1 VLSVVVP
8 VCAAPWLPVPD
19 DGPSVGLPPVLPV
32 DGRLDVDDADPD
44 EVGVAVLVL
53 PDGEDDPVALG
64 LLAFLGGLGLALEA
78 GHEGE
83 PVGLA
88 AAFLLPVAL
97 VFAVAEAVA
106 VALLLLLLLL
116 LLLVALLLAVAVA
129 VLVAEAVPVAEALSL
144 PDGLTLELPLAG
156 LPLVPSLELLPAGE
170 VCGPCGD
177 ALGFTGLLACADR
190 AAAADEEGDAQ
201 AVGCA
206 LLRLDDVLAGP
217 APPFAG
223 PAALPEP
230 SRLGAFP
237 LALDD
242 AIPTADP
249 SWTKASR
256 SGGRARTTPM
266 ANTAQAAAR
275 TGLSSPSRQSRRC
288 RAPPRA
294 GPPPAGPP
302 RAGPPP
308 AEPRRACSSP
318 PRPVTQRP
326 RPARKPPGAVECLL
340 ARAGPDRTRARIRSS
355 PSGCGSTWSAAACS
369 ARRRYSPK
377 SIGSGP
383 CGGGPSNP
391 DPVITLAPGPRA
403 GRSCRGRC
411 GS

>member
-1 VLSVVVP
+1 M
-8 VCAAPWLPVPD
+8 LPV
-19 DGPSVGLPPVLPV
+19 G
-32 DGRLDVDDADPD
+32 GRLDVDDADPE

-53 PDGEDDPVALG
+53 PDADADAVALG
-64 LLAFLGGLGLALEA
+64 LLVFGGGLGLAA
-78 GHEGE
+78 VDSQGR

-106 VALLLLLLLL
+106 VALL
-116 LLLVALLLAVAVA
+116 VARLLAVAGA

-156 LPLVPSLELLPAGE
+156 LPLVPSLELLPTGE
-170 VCGPCGD
+170 VCEPCGD
-177 ALGFTGLLACADR
+177 ALGFTGLLAFADR
-190 AAAADEEGDAQ
+190 AAAADEEGDTQ
-201 AVGCA
+201 TVGCA
-206 LLRLDDVLAGP
+206 LLWLDDVLAGP

-223 PAALPEP
+223 LAALPEP

-275 TGLSSPSRQSRRC
+275 TGLSSPSRQSRGRC

-294 GPPPAGPP
+294 A
-302 RAGPPP
+302 
-308 AEPRRACSSP
+308 PRRACSSP
-318 PRPVTQRP
+318 PRPVAQRP
-326 RPARKPPGAVECLL
+326 RPARKPPSAAECLL

-383 CGGGPSNP
+383 CGRGPSKP
-391 DPVITLAPGPRA
+391 DLVITLAPGPRA

>member
-1 VLSVVVP
+1 MSVVP

-19 DGPSVGLPPVLPV
+19 DGPSVGLPAVLPV

-53 PDGEDDPVALG
+53 PDGEADAVALG
-64 LLAFLGGLGLALEA
+64 LLTFLGGLGLVLEA

-106 VALLLLLLLL
+106 LLLLALLL
-116 LLLVALLLAVAVA
+116 VVAVA

-170 VCGPCGD
+170 VCEPCGD
-177 ALGFTGLLACADR
+177 ALGFTGLLAWADR

-275 TGLSSPSRQSRRC
+275 TGLSSPSRQSRGRC
-288 RAPPRA
+288 RAPP
-294 GPPPAGPP
+294 
-302 RAGPPP
+302 
-308 AEPRRACSSP
+308 RACSSP
-318 PRPVTQRP
+318 PRPLTQRP
-326 RPARKPPGAVECLL
+326 SPARKPPGAAECLL
-340 ARAGPDRTRARIRSS
+340 ARAAPDRTRARIRSS
-355 PSGCGSTWSAAACS
+355 PSVCGSTWSAAACS

-391 DPVITLAPGPRA
+391 DLVITLAPGPRA

>member
-1 VLSVVVP
+1 VP
-8 VCAAPWLPVPD
+8 V
-19 DGPSVGLPPVLPV
+19 DGPSVGLPSVLPA

-44 EVGVAVLVL
+44 EVGVAVPVL
-53 PDGEDDPVALG
+53 PDVDADPVAFG
-64 LLAFLGGLGLALEA
+64 LLTFLGGLGLALEA
-78 GHEGE
+78 WHDGE

-97 VFAVAEAVA
+97 LFAVAEAVA
-106 VALLLLLLLL
+106 VAVP
-116 LLLVALLLAVAVA
+116 VALLLAVAVA
-129 VLVAEAVPVAEALSL
+129 VLVAEAVPDAEALPL
-144 PDGLTLELPLAG
+144 PDGLRVELPLAG
-156 LPLVPSLELLPAGE
+156 LPLVPSLELLLAGE
-170 VCGPCGD
+170 VCELSGV
-177 ALGFTGLLACADR
+177 ALGFTCLLGLADL
-190 AAAADEEGDAQ
+190 AAAGGEVDGHAAGF
-201 AVGCA
+201 A
-206 LLRLDDVLAGP
+206 LLWLDDVLAGP
-217 APPFAG
+217 APPFAA

-275 TGLSSPSRQSRRC
+275 TGLSSPSRQSRGRC

-294 GPPPAGPP
+294 GLAPVGP
-302 RAGPPP
+302 RL
-308 AEPRRACSSP
+308 ACSSP

-326 RPARKPPGAVECLL
+326 RPARKPPGVL
-340 ARAGPDRTRARIRSS
+340 ARAGPDCTRARIRSS
-355 PSGCGSTWSAAACS
+355 PSGRGSTWSAAACS

-391 DPVITLAPGPRA
+391 DLVITLAPGPRA

>member
-1 VLSVVVP
+1 MSVVP
-8 VCAAPWLPVPD
+8 VCAAPWLPVPV
-19 DGPSVGLPPVLPV
+19 DGPSVGLPAVLPV

-53 PDGEDDPVALG
+53 PDGEADAVALG
-64 LLAFLGGLGLALEA
+64 LLTFLGGLGLVLEA

-106 VALLLLLLLL
+106 LLL
-116 LLLVALLLAVAVA
+116 ALLLAVAVA

-156 LPLVPSLELLPAGE
+156 LPLVPSPELLPAGE
-170 VCGPCGD
+170 VCEPCGD
-177 ALGFTGLLACADR
+177 ALGFTGLLAFADR

-275 TGLSSPSRQSRRC
+275 TGLSSPSRQSRGRC
-288 RAPPRA
+288 RAPP
-294 GPPPAGPP
+294 
-302 RAGPPP
+302 
-308 AEPRRACSSP
+308 RACSSP
-318 PRPVTQRP
+318 PRPLTQRP
-326 RPARKPPGAVECLL
+326 SPARKPPGAAECPL
-340 ARAGPDRTRARIRSS
+340 ARADPDRTRARIRSS
-355 PSGCGSTWSAAACS
+355 PSECGSTWSAAACS

>member
-1 VLSVVVP
+1 M
-8 VCAAPWLPVPD
+8 
-19 DGPSVGLPPVLPV
+19 LPV

-44 EVGVAVLVL
+44 EVGVAELVL
-53 PDGEDDPVALG
+53 PDADADAVALG
-64 LLAFLGGLGLALEA
+64 LLVFLAAGLGLALEA
-78 GHEGE
+78 WHEGE
-83 PVGLA
+83 AVGLA

-106 VALLLLLLLL
+106 VAV
-116 LLLVALLLAVAVA
+116 LVALPLAVAVA

-144 PDGLTLELPLAG
+144 PDGLRVELPLAG
-156 LPLVPSLELLPAGE
+156 LPLVPPLELLLAGE
-170 VCGPCGD
+170 VCELSGA
-177 ALGFTGLLACADR
+177 ALGFTDLLGVADL
-190 AAAADEEGDAQ
+190 AAGEEVDGHAA
-201 AVGCA
+201 GCA
-206 LLRLDDVLAGP
+206 LLFWLDGALAGP
-217 APPFAG
+217 APPFAEL
-223 PAALPEP
+223 AALPEP

-242 AIPTADP
+242 EIPTAEP
-249 SWTKASR
+249 SWTKAWR

-275 TGLSSPSRQSRRC
+275 TGLSSPSRQSRGRC
-288 RAPPRA
+288 R
-294 GPPPAGPP
+294 GL
-302 RAGPPP
+302 
-308 AEPRRACSSP
+308 PRRAASSSP
-318 PRPVTQRP
+318 SRPVAHRP
-326 RPARKPPGAVECLL
+326 RPARKPPGVTACLL

-355 PSGCGSTWSAAACS
+355 PSGRGSTWSAAACS

-391 DPVITLAPGPRA
+391 DLVITLAPGPLA

>member
-1 VLSVVVP
+1 
-8 VCAAPWLPVPD
+8 
-19 DGPSVGLPPVLPV
+19 VLPV

-44 EVGVAVLVL
+44 EVGVAELVL
-53 PDGEDDPVALG
+53 PDADADAVALG
-64 LLAFLGGLGLALEA
+64 LLAFLAGLALEA
-78 GHEGE
+78 WHDGE
-83 PVGLA
+83 AVGLA

-97 VFAVAEAVA
+97 VFAVAVAEAVA
-106 VALLLLLLLL
+106 VAVP
-116 LLLVALLLAVAVA
+116 VALLLAVAVA

-144 PDGLTLELPLAG
+144 PDGLRVELPLAG
-156 LPLVPSLELLPAGE
+156 LPLVPSLELLLAGE
-170 VCGPCGD
+170 VCEISGA
-177 ALGFTGLLACADR
+177 ALGFTDLLGLADLAAG
-190 AAAADEEGDAQ
+190 EEVDGH

-206 LLRLDDVLAGP
+206 LLFWLDGALAGP

-223 PAALPEP
+223 LAALPEP

-242 AIPTADP
+242 EIPTAEP

-275 TGLSSPSRQSRRC
+275 TGLSSPSRQSRGR
-288 RAPPRA
+288 RR
-294 GPPPAGPP
+294 
-302 RAGPPP
+302 
-308 AEPRRACSSP
+308 ELPRRAASSP
-318 PRPVTQRP
+318 SRPVAHRP
-326 RPARKPPGAVECLL
+326 RPARKPPGAVACPL

-355 PSGCGSTWSAAACS
+355 PSGRGSTWSAAACS

-391 DPVITLAPGPRA
+391 DLVITLAPGPLA

>member
-1 VLSVVVP
+1 MSVVP

-19 DGPSVGLPPVLPV
+19 DGPSVGLPAVLPV

-53 PDGEDDPVALG
+53 PDGDADAVALG
-64 LLAFLGGLGLALEA
+64 LLTFLGGLGLVLEA
-78 GHEGE
+78 GHDGE
-83 PVGLA
+83 PAGLA

-97 VFAVAEAVA
+97 VFADAEAVA
-106 VALLLLLLLL
+106 VALLLALLLL
-116 LLLVALLLAVAVA
+116 ALLLAVAVA

-144 PDGLTLELPLAG
+144 PDGLTLELPVAG
-156 LPLVPSLELLPAGE
+156 LPLVPSPELLPAGE
-170 VCGPCGD
+170 VCEPCGD
-177 ALGFTGLLACADR
+177 ALGFTGLLACADWADW

-201 AVGCA
+201 AVGSA

-275 TGLSSPSRQSRRC
+275 TGLSSPSRQSRGRC
-288 RAPPRA
+288 RAPP
-294 GPPPAGPP
+294 PAG
-302 RAGPPP
+302 
-308 AEPRRACSSP
+308 PRRACSSP

-326 RPARKPPGAVECLL
+326 SPARKPPGAAECLL
-340 ARAGPDRTRARIRSS
+340 ARAGPDCTRARIRSS

-383 CGGGPSNP
+383 RGGGPSNP
-391 DPVITLAPGPRA
+391 DLVITLAPGPCA

>member
-1 VLSVVVP
+1 VSVVP

-19 DGPSVGLPPVLPV
+19 DGPSVGLPSVLPV

-44 EVGVAVLVL
+44 EVGVAVLV
-53 PDGEDDPVALG
+53 PDADADAVALG
-64 LLAFLGGLGLALEA
+64 WLTFLGGLGLVLEA
-78 GHEGE
+78 GHDGE

-106 VALLLLLLLL
+106 VALLL
-116 LLLVALLLAVAVA
+116 ALLLAVAVA

-156 LPLVPSLELLPAGE
+156 LPLVPSLELLSAGE
-170 VCGPCGD
+170 VCEPCGD
-177 ALGFTGLLACADR
+177 ALGFTGLLTFADR

-206 LLRLDDVLAGP
+206 LLRPDDVLAGP

-275 TGLSSPSRQSRRC
+275 TGLSSPSRQSRGRC
-288 RAPPRA
+288 RAPP
-294 GPPPAGPP
+294 
-302 RAGPPP
+302 
-308 AEPRRACSSP
+308 RACSSP
-318 PRPVTQRP
+318 PRPLTQRP
-326 RPARKPPGAVECLL
+326 SPARKPPGAAECLL
-340 ARAGPDRTRARIRSS
+340 ARADPDRTRARIRSS

-391 DPVITLAPGPRA
+391 DLVITLAPGPRA

>member
-1 VLSVVVP
+1 MSVVP
-8 VCAAPWLPVPD
+8 VCAAPWLPVPV

-53 PDGEDDPVALG
+53 PDGEADAVALG
-64 LLAFLGGLGLALEA
+64 LLTFLGGLGLALEA

-83 PVGLA
+83 AAGLA

-106 VALLLLLLLL
+106 VALLLL
-116 LLLVALLLAVAVA
+116 ALLLAVAVA
-129 VLVAEAVPVAEALSL
+129 VLVAEAVPVAEALAL

-156 LPLVPSLELLPAGE
+156 LPLVPSLELLLAGE
-170 VCGPCGD
+170 VCEPCGD
-177 ALGFTGLLACADR
+177 ALGLTGLLAFADR
-190 AAAADEEGDAQ
+190 AAAADEEGDGQ

-242 AIPTADP
+242 EIPTADP
-249 SWTKASR
+249 SWTKAWR

-275 TGLSSPSRQSRRC
+275 TGLSSPSRQSRGRC

-294 GPPPAGPP
+294 G
-302 RAGPPP
+302 
-308 AEPRRACSSP
+308 PRRACSSP

-326 RPARKPPGAVECLL
+326 RPARKPPSAVECLL
-340 ARAGPDRTRARIRSS
+340 ARAGPDCTRARIRSS

-369 ARRRYSPK
+369 VRRRYSPK

-391 DPVITLAPGPRA
+391 DLVITLAPGPRA

>member
-1 VLSVVVP
+1 M
-8 VCAAPWLPVPD
+8 LP
-19 DGPSVGLPPVLPV
+19 
-32 DGRLDVDDADPD
+32 DADAD
-44 EVGVAVLVL
+44 A
-53 PDGEDDPVALG
+53 VALG
-64 LLAFLGGLGLALEA
+64 LLTFLGGLGLVLEA

-106 VALLLLLLLL
+106 LLLL
-116 LLLVALLLAVAVA
+116 ALLLAVAVA

-170 VCGPCGD
+170 VCEPCGD
-177 ALGFTGLLACADR
+177 ALGFTGLLAFADW

-275 TGLSSPSRQSRRC
+275 TGLSSPSRQSRGRC
-288 RAPPRA
+288 RAPP
-294 GPPPAGPP
+294 
-302 RAGPPP
+302 
-308 AEPRRACSSP
+308 RACSSP
-318 PRPVTQRP
+318 PRPLTQRP
-326 RPARKPPGAVECLL
+326 SPARKPPGAAECLL
-340 ARAGPDRTRARIRSS
+340 ARADPDRTRARIRSS

-391 DPVITLAPGPRA
+391 DLVITLAPGPRA

>member
-1 VLSVVVP
+1 MSVVP
-8 VCAAPWLPVPD
+8 VCAAPWLPVPV
-19 DGPSVGLPPVLPV
+19 DGPSVGLPAVLPV

-53 PDGEDDPVALG
+53 PDGEADAVALG
-64 LLAFLGGLGLALEA
+64 LLTFLGGLGLVLEA

-106 VALLLLLLLL
+106 VALLLLL
-116 LLLVALLLAVAVA
+116 ALLLAVAVA

-156 LPLVPSLELLPAGE
+156 LPLVPSPELLPAGE
-170 VCGPCGD
+170 VCEPCGD
-177 ALGFTGLLACADR
+177 ALGLTGLLAFADR
-190 AAAADEEGDAQ
+190 AAAADEEGDGQ

-275 TGLSSPSRQSRRC
+275 TGLSSPSRQSRGRC
-288 RAPPRA
+288 RAPP
-294 GPPPAGPP
+294 
-302 RAGPPP
+302 
-308 AEPRRACSSP
+308 RACSSP
-318 PRPVTQRP
+318 PRPLTQRP
-326 RPARKPPGAVECLL
+326 SPARKPPGAAECLL
-340 ARAGPDRTRARIRSS
+340 ARADPDRTRARIRSS

-391 DPVITLAPGPRA
+391 DLVITLAPGPRA